1 MVDKALSM
9 TQEEQQTYWTSHV
22 QRWQESNLKQQ
33 VYCKQAGISY
43 NSFVYW
49 KGVLSSKQQSNKA
62 FVPITVTS
70 NETASVSQEIQ
81 IKLSTG
87 HVVCIPIS
95 MDPKQIA
102 TLIHF
107 LGKPHA

>member
-1 MVDKALSM
+1 MADKVLSM
-9 TQEEQQTYWTSHV
+9 TQEEQQTYWANHV

-33 VYCKQAGISY
+33 MYCKQAGISY

-49 KGVLSSKQQSNKA
+49 KGVLSSKQQSNKV
-62 FVPITVTS
+62 FVPVTVPS
-70 NETASVSQEIQ
+70 NESVSSSQDIQ

-87 HVVCIPIS
+87 HIVCIPVT

-102 TLIHF
+102 ALIYY
-107 LGKPHA
+107 LGKSHA

>member
-1 MVDKALSM
+1 MADKLLSM
-9 TQEEQQTYWTSHV
+9 TQEEQKIYWSSHV

-49 KGVLSSKQQSNKA
+49 KGVLSSKQESSKA
-62 FVPITVTS
+62 FVPVTVTS
-70 NETASVSQEIQ
+70 NETSYASQEIK

-87 HVVCIPIS
+87 HIVCIPIT
-95 MDPKQIA
+95 MDPRQIA
-102 TLIHF
+102 TLIHL
-107 LGKPHA
+107 LGTPHA